1 MTMRMSTP
9 LRAALIQA
17 IITAAGANAK
27 GKLYNGAFP
36 AALGAPAGT
45 LLAAVTFGTVLG
57 VLSGVTLDFDE
68 VVTQTNSSHV
78 NGTPTFLRIE
88 TSGGTAVFDIDLNGI
103 APSLVFTGT
112 VVNGQNV
119 TLTSLVF
126 TAPHA

>member
-1 MTMRMSTP
+1 MTMRMSTT

-17 IITAAGANAK
+17 IITAAGANPK

-36 AALGAPAGT
+36 AALGTPAGT
-45 LLAAVTFGTVLG
+45 LLATVTFGTVLG
-57 VLSGVTLDFDE
+57 VVSGATLDFDE
-68 VVTQTNSSHV
+68 TVTQTNSSHV

-88 TSGGTAVFDIDLNGI
+88 TSGGTAVLDIDLGGT
-103 APSLVFTGT
+103 APTLTFTGT